1 MSNTCERDVR
11 IAVRDLLDATTA
23 FDGVYLSG
31 LPERRGERG
40 GDLLAAAIEPAETA
54 ASCGWD
60 GASSSSIMSAR
71 ATITLM
77 ARDDD
82 PQTRDEMAE
91 RLLETARAALDGRSL
106 AGKTLPEWTRIR
118 SWVWREPTPPER
130 RIEAS
135 LEFRYLDDEPG
146 AANPSP

>member
-1 MSNTCERDVR
+1 MSNSCERDVR
-11 IAVRDLLDATTA
+11 VAVRDLLDATTA

-40 GDLLAAAIEPAETA
+40 GDLQAAAVEPDETA

-60 GASSSSIMSAR
+60 DVSGSSVMTAR
-71 ATITLM
+71 ATITLL

-91 RLLETARAALDGRSL
+91 RLLETARDALDGRSL

-118 SWVWREPTPPER
+118 SWTWLKPTPPER
-130 RIEAS
+130 RIGAT
-135 LEFRYLDDEPG
+135 LEFRYLVDGRE
-146 AANPSP
+146 AAVPSP